1 MIERMTE
8 MRTGLKVLM
17 RGFRTGRIVDSFCE
31 LTLKV
36 SRENCMDRAT
46 MNMARIPMMMICFGM
61 DMEERDHEH
70 PGGQPGHGKY
80 TNLSHA

>member
-1 MIERMTE
+1 MCLT
-8 MRTGLKVLM
+8 LKVLV
-17 RGFRTGRIVDSFCE
+17 RGFRTGRIVDRFCE
-31 LTLKV
+31 LALKV

-46 MNMARIPMMMICFGM
+46 MNMSRIPVMMICFGM

-70 PGGQPGHGKY
+70 PRGQPGHGKY